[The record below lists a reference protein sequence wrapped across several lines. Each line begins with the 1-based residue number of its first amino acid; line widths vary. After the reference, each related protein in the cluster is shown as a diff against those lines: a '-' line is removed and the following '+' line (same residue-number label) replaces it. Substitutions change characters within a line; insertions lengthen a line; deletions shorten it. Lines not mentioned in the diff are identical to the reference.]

1 LEAFLGLFLSENK
14 GQKSSKKAR
23 SEKKNYKHNYPFR
36 KKSYGLQKETKTTTK
51 RKLRCNPR
59 N

>member
-1 LEAFLGLFLSENK
+1 VKS

-23 SEKKNYKHNYPFR
+23 SEKTNYNIISIQ
-36 KKSYGLQKETKTTTK
+36 KKKLRTSERTKTTTNKTTTK